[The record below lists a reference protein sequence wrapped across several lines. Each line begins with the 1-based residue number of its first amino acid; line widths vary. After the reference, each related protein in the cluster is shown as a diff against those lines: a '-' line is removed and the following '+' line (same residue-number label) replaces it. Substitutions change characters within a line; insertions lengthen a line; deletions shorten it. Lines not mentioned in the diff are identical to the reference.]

1 MKENECMEL
10 YFKTGVFVEKYEGI
24 IEIYPRKAMCS
35 QVLDII
41 LKDMQEQYD
50 IVQIANGWLRAFK
63 KVK

>member
-24 IEIYPRKAMCS
+24 VEIYPRKAMCS
-35 QVLDII
+35 QVFDTV

-50 IVQIANGWLRAFK
+50 IVQITNGWLRAFK
-63 KVK
+63 KAK

>member
-10 YFKTGVFVEKYEGI
+10 YFKTGVFAEKYEGV

-50 IVQIANGWLRAFK
+50 IVQITNEWFRAFK